1 MTFPGRN
8 FSDAGEKAGGY
19 FYFGGGQ
26 RNEGDGEGKI
36 KASQST
42 GQAMWELA
50 QGLLCLIQNQ
60 GWICSGVHSEQ
71 TPVCERIAG
80 GKKGKGV
87 YFLQDMFEKAQVHL
101 VSD

>member
-42 GQAMWELA
+42 GQAM
-50 QGLLCLIQNQ
+50 
-60 GWICSGVHSEQ
+60 
-71 TPVCERIAG
+71 
-80 GKKGKGV
+80 
-87 YFLQDMFEKAQVHL
+87 
-101 VSD
+101 